1 MAADDVLRVTA
12 NCRLDWTGP
21 RHAWTVWI
29 SDRHAHA
36 HNKGS
41 DGLSACCDG
50 LTVTPVEPGPQADE
64 HDQDWAG
71 PGFTRPGPE
80 PALEHRDGHQAE
92 AEAGS

>member
-1 MAADDVLRVTA
+1 MAVGDVVRVTA
-12 NCRLDWTGP
+12 NCGLDWTGP
-21 RHAWTVWI
+21 RHAWDGWL

-36 HNKGS
+36 HNKGR

-50 LTVTPVEPGPQADE
+50 LRLTPAEPDPEAGD

-80 PALEHRDGHQAE
+80 PAAGHRGGGRQ